1 MMFFKKKD
9 KKQMKEKKPK
19 VLSLNPRKKFVL
31 CLWGLLGI
39 SFSFAVYKHFTAI
52 DTHTIHETTIVEQEL
67 VDTNSIENF
76 VRNFSQVYYAW
87 ESDNEDSLEERNN
100 ELENYLTNDLHSLN
114 SVMISTDIPTSSSVR
129 NVQIW
134 SIKQDNEIENQYGV
148 TISVS
153 QQIIEEE
160 EERTIESA
168 YEVTVHVDEDTNLV
182 IIRNPTLTTSPA
194 KSSYEPTS
202 LENDNALD
210 SEMREEIDE
219 FLATFFTLYPTASQS
234 ELSYY
239 VEDGV
244 LPLIQKEYV
253 FSELINPVYLQE
265 GENVRASVFVRYQD
279 GRTKADQLSQY
290 EFILEKNGTW
300 KIIE

>member
-1 MMFFKKKD
+1 
-9 KKQMKEKKPK
+9 MKEKKPK

-168 YEVTVHVDEDTNLV
+168 YEVTVHVD
-182 IIRNPTLTTSPA
+182 
-194 KSSYEPTS
+194 
-202 LENDNALD
+202 
-210 SEMREEIDE
+210 
-219 FLATFFTLYPTASQS
+219 
-234 ELSYY
+234 
-239 VEDGV
+239 
-244 LPLIQKEYV
+244 
-253 FSELINPVYLQE
+253 
-265 GENVRASVFVRYQD
+265 
-279 GRTKADQLSQY
+279 
-290 EFILEKNGTW
+290 
-300 KIIE
+300 

>member
-1 MMFFKKKD
+1 MFFKKKD

-100 ELENYLTNDLHSLN
+100 ELENYLTDDLHSLN
-114 SVMISTDIPTSSSVR
+114 SVMISTDIPTFSSVR

-134 SIKQDNEIENQYGV
+134 SIKQDNEIENQYDV
-148 TISVS
+148 TFSVS

-160 EERTIESA
+160 EEKTFESA

-202 LENDNALD
+202 LENYNALD

-219 FLATFFTLYPTASQS
+219 FLATFFTLYPIASQS

-253 FSELINPVYLQE
+253 FSELINPVYLKE

>member
-1 MMFFKKKD
+1 MFFKKKD

>member
-1 MMFFKKKD
+1 
-9 KKQMKEKKPK
+9 MKEKKPK